1 MINAWQVRRAVD
13 YVEQGG
19 VIAYP
24 TEAVWGLGCDP
35 YSETAVQRLLA
46 LKKRPV
52 EKGLIL
58 VASRVEQV
66 EHLLT
71 ALTDEQRD
79 RVLSSWPGPNTWL
92 IPDKEQTIPE
102 WIRGVH
108 SSVAVRVSDHPLV
121 RELCDRFGG
130 LLVSTSANPASREPA
145 LTKLKVRAYFGCEL
159 DFVLAGELGGRTAPS
174 VIRDAVNLE
183 TVRS

>member
-1 MINAWQVRRAVD
+1 MVNAWQIRRAVD

-35 YSETAVQRLLA
+35 YSESAVNRLLD

-58 VASRVEQV
+58 VASKVSQV
-66 EHLLT
+66 EHLLDN
-71 ALTDEQRD
+71 LTSSQRKTVVD
-79 RVLSSWPGPNTWL
+79 SWPGPNTWL
-92 IPDKEQTIPE
+92 IPDTNNLIPV
-102 WIRGVH
+102 WIKGEH

-121 RELCDRFGG
+121 CALCDRFGG
-130 LLVSTSANPASREPA
+130 LLVSTSANPATREPA
-145 LTKLKVRAYFGCEL
+145 LTKTKVNAYFGSEL
-159 DFVLAGELGGRTAPS
+159 DFVLAGELGGRSAPS
-174 VIRDAVNLE
+174 VIRDAVSLD
-183 TVRS
+183 TLRS